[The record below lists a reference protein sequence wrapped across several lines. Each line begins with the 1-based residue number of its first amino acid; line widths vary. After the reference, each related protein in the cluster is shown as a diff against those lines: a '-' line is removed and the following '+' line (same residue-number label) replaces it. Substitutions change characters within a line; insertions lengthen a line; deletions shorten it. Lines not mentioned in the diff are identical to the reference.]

1 MLYPHNLF
9 FDKSYQ
15 ETKIF
20 KLSNTFAA
28 NTKMRFHRSLRRFC
42 LRNDALQASLGSQWG
57 APDQPLPPTR
67 SLLPPGM
74 FN

>member
-1 MLYPHNLF
+1 MRNLF
-9 FDKSYQ
+9 FALINYIKEQRYPNYP
-15 ETKIF
+15 IF
-20 KLSNTFAA
+20 FPRILKCGSAA
-28 NTKMRFHRSLRRFC
+28 VYVVFC
-42 LRNDALQASLGSQWG
+42 LRNDALQASLASQWS